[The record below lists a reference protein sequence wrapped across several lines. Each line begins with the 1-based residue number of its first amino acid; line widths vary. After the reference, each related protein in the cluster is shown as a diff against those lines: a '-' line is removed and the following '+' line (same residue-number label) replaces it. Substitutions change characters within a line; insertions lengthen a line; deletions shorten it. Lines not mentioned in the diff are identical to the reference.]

1 MVIERIKQSLVKK
14 NDKKLFSEIHY
25 SFHQKYGYGQHLL
38 IAGKSNVHYQDW
50 EWYELKQQVDEAHEN
65 VLNEHKEED
74 IYKAI
79 HKKSIELKL

>member
-1 MVIERIKQSLVKK
+1 MKGLNNPSLKK
-14 NDKKLFSEIHY
+14 DEKLFSEIHY

-50 EWYELKQQVDEAHEN
+50 EWYELKQQVDEAHDR
-65 VLNEHKEED
+65 VLKEYKAKD

-79 HKKSIELKL
+79 YKKSIELKL